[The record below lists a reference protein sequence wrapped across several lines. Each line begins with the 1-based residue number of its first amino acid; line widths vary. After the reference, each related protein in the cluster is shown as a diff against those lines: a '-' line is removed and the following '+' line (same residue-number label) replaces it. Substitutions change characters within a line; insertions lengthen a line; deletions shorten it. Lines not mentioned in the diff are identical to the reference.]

1 MEDAW
6 PSWSS
11 DDATFWNHEWM
22 RHGTCAERVVGG
34 QHAFFSAVLKLHKK
48 LNIQDALQSAGI
60 VPSNTHQ
67 YPVQQLKDA
76 MEAAYGVMPHITCD
90 QRGELAEVWMCINKK
105 LKPIDCVDEP
115 HPHRATAARLPGAA
129 SGPAASLKAAATNW
143 NCRDVIIPKLRDD
156 ALQAQGTEPEA
167 LTAVQQEGVDSAV
180 AEEYQI
186 EADLESHVAAA
197 VSSDST
203 LAGAVERHVAQL
215 VALDAEQ
222 QLQEVQQ
229 QSEASLQ
236 NGGVT
241 ALV

>member
-1 MEDAW
+1 MFSSPATSDTALPAAAGPGPHRELCTSCSLDR
-6 PSWSS
+6 SLLFNWS
-11 DDATFWNHEWM
+11 
-22 RHGTCAERVVGG
+22 
-34 QHAFFSAVLKLHKK
+34 Q
-48 LNIQDALQSAGI
+48 
-60 VPSNTHQ
+60 
-67 YPVQQLKDA
+67 
-76 MEAAYGVMPHITCD
+76 
-90 QRGELAEVWMCINKK
+90 VWMCINKK